1 MPELAVFLIYD
12 AFSQG
17 CNCPA
22 VKRQALWRLSDLED
36 SLNEGGFP
44 SRGKEIHVRVQDLG
58 PLIFGRTRSVLPLID
73 SKDKLVANSR
83 GILTWRMKA
92 F

>member
-44 SRGKEIHVRVQDLG
+44 LRGKEIHVRVQDLG
-58 PLIFGRTRSVLPLID
+58 PFLNGRVASLPLND
-73 SKDKLVANSR
+73 SEDKLVANSR
-83 GILTWRMKA
+83 GIRTWRMKA